1 MPNHRGTGI
10 TPRDLETAH
19 PWRHDRWVEEE
30 PSERRGEIGSRGVGD
45 LARERDR
52 HEPSEW
58 SGVRPLPPLLPEM
71 PRLKPG
77 DQGG

>member
-1 MPNHRGTGI
+1 MPNHR
-10 TPRDLETAH
+10 TPGLTPGELETAH
-19 PWRHDRWVEEE
+19 PWTRQRWAE
-30 PSERRGEIGSRGVGD
+30 PEAAERRGQPGSRGVGS
-45 LARERDR
+45 LPRPREHHD
-52 HEPSEW
+52 PSEW